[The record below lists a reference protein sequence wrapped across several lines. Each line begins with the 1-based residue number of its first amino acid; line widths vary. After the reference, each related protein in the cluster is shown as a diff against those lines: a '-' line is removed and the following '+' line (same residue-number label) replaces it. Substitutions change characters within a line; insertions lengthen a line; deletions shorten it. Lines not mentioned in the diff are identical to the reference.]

1 MSSSAAERFEWLL
14 RPPPP
19 DSGIDRKALAGL
31 LVELARTVEPRS
43 CVRPTGVLAVDL
55 QLEQLRSLLVG
66 HEIEVL
72 GRLREVIEDP
82 ERFGVAVGRVLATA
96 VASSDARLGHG
107 FAPALGKATES
118 SRRHDPPKPIHILHP
133 ALFPSSP
140 TALCET

>member
-1 MSSSAAERFEWLL
+1 MSSSARGWFECLR

-19 DSGIDRKALAGL
+19 DGGIDREALAGL
-31 LVELARTVEPRS
+31 LVGLARTVEPKTS
-43 CVRPTGVLAVDL
+43 VSPTGVSAVDPR
-55 QLEQLRSLLVG
+55 LEQLRSLLVG

>member
-31 LVELARTVEPRS
+31 LVELARTVEPTS
-43 CVRPTGVLAVDL
+43 CVRPTGVSAVDL

-96 VASSDARLGHG
+96 VASSDARLGQVL
-107 FAPALGKATES
+107 APALEKATES
-118 SRRHDPPKPIHILHP
+118 SIRNDPRKLVDI
-133 ALFPSSP
+133 P
-140 TALCET
+140 THAYPV

>member
-43 CVRPTGVLAVDL
+43 CVRPTGVLAVDPR
-55 QLEQLRSLLVG
+55 LEQLRSLLVG
-66 HEIEVL
+66 REIEVL

-96 VASSDARLGHG
+96 VASSDAPPGPVV
-107 FAPALGKATES
+107 APALEKATGNPIPHES
-118 SRRHDPPKPIHILHP
+118 PELLYNLPPLS
-133 ALFPSSP
+133 L
-140 TALCET
+140 